1 MPSGWV
7 ASRMNLV
14 NEVQEADSEIQQPLT
29 APNAALLHPT
39 ARLVDERS
47 AVAQRAVNSGRLE
60 ISGSQVLSGFLFG
73 LCLVGLFVAGI
84 VRFWLFAR

>member
-1 MPSGWV
+1 MPSGWA
-7 ASRMNLV
+7 ASLMNLV
-14 NEVQEADSEIQQPLT
+14 NEVQGTDSEIQLSLT
-29 APNAALLHPT
+29 ALNAAPLHPT
-39 ARLVDERS
+39 ARIVDEGS

-60 ISGSQVLSGFLFG
+60 ISGSQVLSVFLFG